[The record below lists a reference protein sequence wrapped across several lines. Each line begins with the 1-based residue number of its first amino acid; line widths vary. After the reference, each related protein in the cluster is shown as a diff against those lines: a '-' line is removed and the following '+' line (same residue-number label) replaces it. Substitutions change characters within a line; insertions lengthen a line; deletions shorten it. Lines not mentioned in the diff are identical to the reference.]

1 MCWKPRTGRIHELL
15 GVNKQGSKAK
25 LAAVKESGEEASSDS
40 GRHWLSLAATVILTQ
55 DFLDWAQG
63 NAEYEIIH

>member
-1 MCWKPRTGRIHELL
+1 M

-25 LAAVKESGEEASSDS
+25 LAAVKESGEEASSNS
-40 GRHWLSLAATVILTQ
+40 GRHWLSLAAIVILAQ

-63 NAEYEIIH
+63 NSEYEIIH